1 MEGLTLLHGIDSLR
15 ESIIMNIN
23 EVKYRSTEAEWL
35 GQYDSD
41 VQYSN
46 AQTQTAFLSGDHST
60 VVAMCLYVAGK
71 SKHVPL
77 PLLQP
82 RVLPRK
88 PKNEAENEERIIRKV
103 RDPKQS

>member
-1 MEGLTLLHGIDSLR
+1 MHGDGRIPSRQGMSRHLSMEGLTFIKV

-35 GQYDSD
+35 GQYDSN

-46 AQTQTAFLSGDHST
+46 AQTQAAFLSGDHST
-60 VVAMCLYVAGK
+60 MVAMCLYVAGK

-82 RVLPRK
+82 
-88 PKNEAENEERIIRKV
+88 
-103 RDPKQS
+103 